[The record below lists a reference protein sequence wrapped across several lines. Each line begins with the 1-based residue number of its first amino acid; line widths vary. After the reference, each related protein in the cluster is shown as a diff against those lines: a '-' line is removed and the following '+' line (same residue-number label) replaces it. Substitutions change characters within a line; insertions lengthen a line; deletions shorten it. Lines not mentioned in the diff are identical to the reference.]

1 MAPRLVAELFST
13 DIPWRAGS
21 LAAAVHVHPSGAHA
35 RVTGQIAQ
43 QSDALDRTVAV
54 GWRAVAL
61 AAAPTDDSL
70 RVVLQSQG
78 GGPIAVIDQPLP
90 DALRGGAHG
99 TSSAV
104 NFSVGSESSGWT
116 WASRYELSAAQVCV
130 LRIGRAYADAAET
143 MGLTE
148 EEARDILLTLAAEQA
163 EDDDDDAELD
173 ATLEELRRLTA
184 AELATRLGCE
194 AQPAIAA
201 QLLPSLAAD
210 QARVLL
216 AAGGAAP
223 LLGGI
228 SFGVVLCGEGCT
240 VDRDGRCRCEDARS
254 RLSPPP
260 PPTTTHEPIGGTS
273 CVTALWLDP
282 LNQPHTVARLRL
294 AAHHYSWSDVSS
306 LTYDA
311 SQCAGGAP
319 FSPSG
324 PATWLRMS
332 NRRRPRTVSVEV
344 CDTSEAA
351 RAPTLALF
359 GGPCDALVQRACGAG
374 GVAGSRPGCA
384 AIHSV
389 ELEHGK
395 NYFLVVRGTAGAHA
409 PTLAVTASAG
419 ELPTV
424 EEEEEEEP
432 AAPSHRMRSLV
443 RDAAYGVPAQRAN
456 LTWAAGTVAQRYRLV
471 QRRTAPL
478 FWVAMWRFYTDE
490 ECTQELLPEAATDGG
505 HFGCCG
511 TGCVEGVE
519 VGACCCELHY
529 RSQPCAAGECW
540 LEVDFGAVVG
550 VQCME
555 YQASAGDG
563 DEEEEEEEGVSGSV
577 PGLTLQVWSDAA
589 REWVDPGVRNG
600 ETRRR
605 AEGAT
610 RRTTT
615 TTAAQA
621 TEGSECAVT

>member
-1 MAPRLVAELFST
+1 MASPRLIAQLFST

-21 LAAAVHVHPSGAHA
+21 LAAAVHVHPSGAHG
-35 RVTGQIAQ
+35 RVTGQTAP
-43 QSDALDRTVAV
+43 QSQTALDRTVAV
-54 GWRAVAL
+54 GWRAVVL

-70 RVVLQSQG
+70 RVVLRNEG

-90 DALRGGAHG
+90 ETLRGRARGA
-99 TSSAV
+99 SSAV

-143 MGLTE
+143 MGLSE
-148 EEARDILLTLAAEQA
+148 GEARDILLTLAAEQA
-163 EDDDDDAELD
+163 EDDDATDVDAALV
-173 ATLEELRRLTA
+173 ELRQLTA
-184 AELATRLGCE
+184 AELSTRLGCQP
-194 AQPAIAA
+194 QPAVAA

-216 AAGGAAP
+216 AAGGTAP

-228 SFGVVLCGEGCT
+228 SFGVVLCGESCT
-240 VDRDGRCRCEDARS
+240 VDRHGRCQCEGGGGSAGVGGNGEGGGDKRDD
-254 RLSPPP
+254 PVD
-260 PPTTTHEPIGGTS
+260 GTS
-273 CVTALWLDP
+273 CVTALWLNP
-282 LNQPHTVARLRL
+282 LNEPHAVARRRL

-332 NRRRPRTVSVEV
+332 NRRRPRAVSVEV
-344 CDTSEAA
+344 CDTSTAA

-359 GGPCDALVQRACGAG
+359 SGPCDALEQRACGAG

-389 ELEHGK
+389 ELEFGE
-395 NYFLVVRGTAGAHA
+395 NYWLVVRGTSDAHA
-409 PTLAVTASAG
+409 PALAVTASTG
-419 ELPTV
+419 ELSEV
-424 EEEEEEEP
+424 EEEEEEEEKEGGQEET
-432 AAPSHRMRSLV
+432 AAPSHRLHSLA
-443 RDAAYGVPAQRAN
+443 RAAAYGVPAQRAN
-456 LTWAAGTVAQRYRLV
+456 LTWAAGTIAQRYRLV

-478 FWVAMWRFYTDE
+478 FWVAMWRFYADE
-490 ECTQELLPEAATDGG
+490 QCTQELLPEAATDGG

-519 VGACCCELHY
+519 VGACCCEMHY

-550 VQCME
+550 LQCME
-555 YQASAGDG
+555 YQASAGD
-563 DEEEEEEEGVSGSV
+563 DEEEVVAGGV
-577 PGLTLQVWSDAA
+577 PGLTLQVWSEGA
-589 REWVDPGVRNG
+589 REWVDPGVR
-600 ETRRR
+600 TAASRRR
-605 AEGAT
+605 AE
-610 RRTTT
+610 
-615 TTAAQA
+615 
-621 TEGSECAVT
+621 ECEVS